1 MDVVVVESPAKAR
14 TIRKLLGSGYRVLA
28 TSGHVSDLPA
38 RAGSVDPED
47 GFAMVYETGRRAARA
62 LAAIRAALAD
72 AGRLVLATDPDRE
85 GEAIAW
91 QVLTWLRERDAIG
104 ETPVARVVFHEIT
117 PGAVRD
123 AMAHPREIDLDLVRA
138 QQARRAL
145 DYLVGFG
152 LSPVLWRKVPG
163 CRSAGRVQSVALRLV
178 CEREAAIEAFAP
190 VEYWTVEAQATA
202 GGGTFRTGPSRLDGA
217 PLDRLGFATRRAAAD
232 AARRIR
238 EADFTV
244 AAVERTT
251 QRRRPGA
258 PFTTATLQQEAAR
271 RLGFRVKRTMEIAQ
285 MLYEGVDPGGERA
298 GLITYM
304 RTDSTALS
312 KAALGAARRIVGREL
327 GERYLTRKPR
337 VFRSRARNAQEAHE
351 AIRPTELA
359 RSPESLAGRLDR
371 DAARLY
377 GLIRDR
383 TLASQMAP
391 ARFERVE
398 VALASA
404 AGDVVLEAAGSR
416 RAFDGFLRV
425 YRAGNGDAGNGDA
438 GEGDARSLDDDRAL
452 PALEP
457 GRTVRIGAVRVAR
470 HVTAP
475 PARYTEAGLVR
486 RLEELGIGR
495 PSTWAAI
502 VGVLQDRQYMALAGD
517 RFVPLERGRVAAAF
531 LEAFFARWVDYSY
544 TAGLETDLD
553 RIAAGALARKALLGG
568 FWGGFHAALETVGAL
583 GRPAVVAAIERTLA
597 DFIYGPGEDR
607 ARRRCPSC
615 ASGELRLRS
624 SRHGLF
630 VGCLDWPACG
640 YRRPM
645 AARDGDGGVWVG
657 PKPLGEDP
665 GSGLAV
671 TLRRG
676 PYGHYVEAGNGL
688 EGTRPARMSVPGGMV
703 AEAIDLDAAL
713 ALLALPREVGIH
725 PETGAPVL
733 AGIGRY
739 GPWLRHGHLYAAIP
753 DDDDVL
759 SVGLN
764 RAIHLIEEKEVRES
778 RSRGAKRVLR
788 ELGSHPAD
796 KAPVWLKTGH
806 YGPFVAHRRRYA
818 SLPEDVAA
826 AALTLERALELLE
839 DGQSGRPGRR
849 HLGR

>member
-1 MDVVVVESPAKAR
+1 M
-14 TIRKLLGSGYRVLA
+14 
-28 TSGHVSDLPA
+28 
-38 RAGSVDPED
+38 
-47 GFAMVYETGRRAARA
+47 
-62 LAAIRAALAD
+62 
-72 AGRLVLATDPDRE
+72 
-85 GEAIAW
+85 
-91 QVLTWLRERDAIG
+91 
-104 ETPVARVVFHEIT
+104 
-117 PGAVRD
+117 
-123 AMAHPREIDLDLVRA
+123 
-138 QQARRAL
+138 
-145 DYLVGFG
+145 GFG

-285 MLYEGVDPGGERA
+285 MLYEGVDPGGDPGGERA

-553 RIAAGALARKALLGG
+553 RIAAGGLARKALLGG

-688 EGTRPARMSVPGGMV
+688 EGTRPARMSVPG
-703 AEAIDLDAAL
+703 EWSRRRSIST
-713 ALLALPREVGIH
+713 P
-725 PETGAPVL
+725 
-733 AGIGRY
+733 
-739 GPWLRHGHLYAAIP
+739 
-753 DDDDVL
+753 
-759 SVGLN
+759 
-764 RAIHLIEEKEVRES
+764 
-778 RSRGAKRVLR
+778 RSRCWPCRAR
-788 ELGSHPAD
+788 S
-796 KAPVWLKTGH
+796 
-806 YGPFVAHRRRYA
+806 A
-818 SLPEDVAA
+818 SIP
-826 AALTLERALELLE
+826 
-839 DGQSGRPGRR
+839 RPGRLSSR
-849 HLGR
+849 ASAATARGCGTGTSMRRSRTTTTCCPSG

>member
-238 EADFTV
+238 EAEFTV

-553 RIAAGALARKALLGG
+553 RIAAGGLARKALLGG

>member
-1 MDVVVVESPAKAR
+1 M
-14 TIRKLLGSGYRVLA
+14 
-28 TSGHVSDLPA
+28 
-38 RAGSVDPED
+38 
-47 GFAMVYETGRRAARA
+47 
-62 LAAIRAALAD
+62 
-72 AGRLVLATDPDRE
+72 
-85 GEAIAW
+85 
-91 QVLTWLRERDAIG
+91 LTWLRERDAIG

-238 EADFTV
+238 EAEFTV

-416 RAFDGFLRV
+416 RAFDGF
-425 YRAGNGDAGNGDA
+425 
-438 GEGDARSLDDDRAL
+438 
-452 PALEP
+452 
-457 GRTVRIGAVRVAR
+457 
-470 HVTAP
+470 
-475 PARYTEAGLVR
+475 PARLPR
-486 RLEELGIGR
+486 RQRRCGQRRCG
-495 PSTWAAI
+495 
-502 VGVLQDRQYMALAGD
+502 
-517 RFVPLERGRVAAAF
+517 RGR
-531 LEAFFARWVDYSY
+531 
-544 TAGLETDLD
+544 
-553 RIAAGALARKALLGG
+553 
-568 FWGGFHAALETVGAL
+568 
-583 GRPAVVAAIERTLA
+583 
-597 DFIYGPGEDR
+597 
-607 ARRRCPSC
+607 CP
-615 ASGELRLRS
+615 E
-624 SRHGLF
+624 
-630 VGCLDWPACG
+630 
-640 YRRPM
+640 
-645 AARDGDGGVWVG
+645 
-657 PKPLGEDP
+657 
-665 GSGLAV
+665 
-671 TLRRG
+671 
-676 PYGHYVEAGNGL
+676 
-688 EGTRPARMSVPGGMV
+688 
-703 AEAIDLDAAL
+703 
-713 ALLALPREVGIH
+713 PR
-725 PETGAPVL
+725 
-733 AGIGRY
+733 
-739 GPWLRHGHLYAAIP
+739 
-753 DDDDVL
+753 
-759 SVGLN
+759 
-764 RAIHLIEEKEVRES
+764 
-778 RSRGAKRVLR
+778 
-788 ELGSHPAD
+788 
-796 KAPVWLKTGH
+796 
-806 YGPFVAHRRRYA
+806 
-818 SLPEDVAA
+818 
-826 AALTLERALELLE
+826 
-839 DGQSGRPGRR
+839 
-849 HLGR
+849 

>member
-238 EADFTV
+238 EAEFTV

-285 MLYEGVDPGGERA
+285 MLYEGVDTGGERA

-312 KAALGAARRIVGREL
+312 KTALGAARRIVGREL

-425 YRAGNGDAGNGDA
+425 YRAGNGDAGDGDA

-544 TAGLETDLD
+544 TAGLEADLD
-553 RIAAGALARKALLGG
+553 RIAAGGLARKALLGG

-764 RAIHLIEEKEVRES
+764 RAIHLIKEKEVRES